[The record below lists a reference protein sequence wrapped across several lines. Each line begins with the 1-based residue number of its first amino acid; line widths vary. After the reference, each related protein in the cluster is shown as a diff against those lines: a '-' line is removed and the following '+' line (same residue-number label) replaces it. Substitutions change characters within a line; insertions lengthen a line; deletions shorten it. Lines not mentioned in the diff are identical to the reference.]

1 MDALPMDPIKHTQYP
16 IVTGASVIAVSYNGG
31 IILGADTLASYGSM
45 ARYKGICRL
54 SPVGSNTVVGGT
66 GEMSD
71 FQQMQQYLDDI
82 VTSGWIHEDGIELKP
97 SEVYNYMGRVLYNRR
112 SKMNPLYN
120 QYVIAGYDDG
130 KPFLGYQDHQGTCY
144 TDKYIATGF
153 GKHMS
158 MPMIRSAYKED
169 MTEQEARNL
178 VAKCLE
184 VLFYRDCYSSNEVQL
199 AKVDASGVKI
209 DEPVKLET
217 MWDLQKWTKP
227 MDKIMIESGTW

>member
-1 MDALPMDPIKHTQYP
+1 
-16 IVTGASVIAVSYNGG
+16 
-31 IILGADTLASYGSM
+31 M
-45 ARYKGICRL
+45 ARYKGVCRMIK
-54 SPVGSNTVVGGT
+54 VGSNTLVGGT

-71 FQQMQQYLDDI
+71 FQQMEQYLDEI
-82 VTSGWIHEDGIELKP
+82 VTSGWIQEDGIELKP
-97 SEVYNYMGRVLYNRR
+97 SEVYSYMGRVLYNRR

-120 QYVIAGYDDG
+120 QFVVAGYDEG

-144 TDKYIATGF
+144 TDKFIATGF

-199 AKVDASGVKI
+199 AKVDPTGVKI
-209 DEPVKLET
+209 DEPVKLAT
-217 MWDLQKWTKP
+217 KWDFEKWTKP

>member
-1 MDALPMDPIKHTQYP
+1 MDAFPMDPIKHTQYP

-45 ARYKGICRL
+45 ARYKGVCRL
-54 SPVGSNTVVGGT
+54 SQVGSSTIVGGT

-71 FQQMQQYLDDI
+71 FQQMQQYLEDI
-82 VTSGWIHEDGIELKP
+82 TDSSWLCEDGLELKP
-97 SEVYNYMGRVLYNRR
+97 AEVYSYMGRVLYNRR
-112 SKMNPLYN
+112 TKMNPLYN
-120 QYVIAGYDDG
+120 QFIVAGYEDG
-130 KPFLGYQDHQGTCY
+130 KPFLGYLDHQGTCY
-144 TDKYIATGF
+144 TDKFMATGF

-158 MPMIRSAYKED
+158 LPMIRTAYKED
-169 MTEQEARNL
+169 MTEQEARDL

-199 AKVDASGVKI
+199 AKVDATGVKI
-209 DEPVKLET
+209 DDPVKLATNWNFE
-217 MWDLQKWTKP
+217 KWTKP